1 MFTSFG
7 AFIYFSRCIRNL
19 HNDYFKTHVQL
30 ALLNSRALF
39 INLSVFT
46 LIKCTTCTITS
57 HYTLIPIQAQTRLTT
72 LVKGLVIELLQ
83 VGDIELCGASYIL
96 IINISC
102 TWGHN
107 TKMIKNI
114 FNKFL

>member
-1 MFTSFG
+1 MLTSFG
-7 AFIYFSRCIRNL
+7 SFIYFSRCIRNL
-19 HNDYFKTHVQL
+19 HYDYFKTHVQL

-39 INLSVFT
+39 ISLSVYT
-46 LIKCTTCTITS
+46 LIKCTTYTITI
-57 HYTLIPIQAQTRLTT
+57 HYTLIPIQAQTCLTT

-96 IINISC
+96 IINISGK
-102 TWGHN
+102 WGRN